1 MNVTKVGIVGLGR
14 WAKVLTRAASKSQTL
29 KIVSAYSRSHEKR
42 DAFTRELGVAAVPDL
57 ATMLA
62 DPAIEGVI
70 LTVPNEQHLP
80 LALEVGD
87 GEAFFQRAGDRLLG
101 VDMLTGLGHL
111 ACERQVLLVRHG
123 QDHAF
128 DLRIIQKRG

>member
-29 KIVSAYSRSHEKR
+29 KIVSAYSRSQEKR

-62 DPAIEGVI
+62 DPAIPLHDV
-70 LTVPNEQHLP
+70 TLP
-80 LALEVGD
+80 
-87 GEAFFQRAGDRLLG
+87 R
-101 VDMLTGLGHL
+101 
-111 ACERQVLLVRHG
+111 
-123 QDHAF
+123 
-128 DLRIIQKRG
+128 